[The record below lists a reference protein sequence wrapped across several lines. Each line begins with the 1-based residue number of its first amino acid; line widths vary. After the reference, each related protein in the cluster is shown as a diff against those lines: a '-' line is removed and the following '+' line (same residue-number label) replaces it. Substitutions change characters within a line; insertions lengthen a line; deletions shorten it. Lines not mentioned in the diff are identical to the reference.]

1 MPNNHYCLSCGT
13 VYPNLKIES
22 TWFLVRHGETDWNKI
37 GRVQGHSDTPLNE
50 TGRAQA
56 KATAE
61 LLRHEHID
69 FVISSDLA
77 RAKQTAEI
85 IAEAT
90 GAELILDASFREM
103 HYGIIDGMLI
113 PEVNE
118 KYGHFHDRPYK
129 ELGGESFEE
138 VEERAMRALHNHW
151 KRYHHKNV
159 VIVTH
164 GALLGLVIKNI
175 RKITHAES
183 AAMKIGNA
191 EAIRLEI
198 GEPCKVCGG
207 DFYEREDGR
216 KDG

>member
-1 MPNNHYCLSCGT
+1 MHNNYSCLSCGT
-13 VYPNLKIES
+13 VYPSLEIES
-22 TWFLVRHGETDWNKI
+22 TLFLVRHGETDWNKI
-37 GRVQGHSDTPLNE
+37 GRIQGHMDTPLNE
-50 TGRAQA
+50 TGIAQA

-61 LLRHEHID
+61 QFRGEHIN
-69 FVISSDLA
+69 FIISSDLA

-103 HYGIIDGMLI
+103 KYGVIDGMLI
-113 PEVNE
+113 HEVNE
-118 KYGHFHDRPYK
+118 KYGQFHERPYK
-129 ELGGESFEE
+129 ELGGESFAE
-138 VEERAMRALHNHW
+138 VEERAMRALHNHR

-164 GALLGLVIKNI
+164 GALLGVVMKNI
-175 RKITHAES
+175 RNITHEKS
-183 AAMKIGNA
+183 AGMKIGNA

-207 DFYEREDGR
+207 DFYESERGR
-216 KDG
+216 TLK